1 MKLTAVLKLIAA
13 CVLCLAVGFVGSLFT
28 TSENLSIWYAGLNK
42 PFFNPPDWLFGPVWT
57 TLYILMG
64 ISVFLIWQKGT
75 NKPPV
80 KLAVSWFV
88 VQLILNGLWTPVFFG
103 LHLPAIAFIEILL
116 LWLAII
122 FTINSFRIISKLAA
136 FLLVPYLLWVT
147 FASILNASLWLL
159 NR

>member
-1 MKLTAVLKLIAA
+1 MKLTAVLRLFAA
-13 CVLCLAVGFVGSLFT
+13 CVICLTVGFIGSFFT

-64 ISVFLIWQKGT
+64 ISVFLVWQKGINT
-75 NKPPV
+75 FTTR
-80 KLAVSWFV
+80 LAISWFV
-88 VQLILNGLWTPVFFG
+88 IQLILNGLWTPVFFG
-103 LHLPAIAFIEILL
+103 LHLLAIAFIEILL
-116 LWLAII
+116 LWLAIV
-122 FTINSFRIISKLAA
+122 FTINSFRIISKFAA
-136 FLLVPYLLWVT
+136 LLLVPYLLWVT

>member
-42 PFFNPPDWLFGPVWT
+42 PFFNPPGWLFGPVWT

-64 ISVFLIWQKGT
+64 ISAFLIWQKGID
-75 NKPPV
+75 KPPV
-80 KLAVSWFV
+80 RLAVIWFV
-88 VQLILNGLWTPVFFG
+88 VQLFLNGLWTPVFFG

-122 FTINSFRIISKLAA
+122 FTINSFRIISMPAA
-136 FLLVPYLLWVT
+136 LLLVPYLLWVT

>member
-28 TSENLSIWYAGLNK
+28 TSESLSIWYAGLNK

-103 LHLPAIAFIEILL
+103 LHLTAIAFIEILL

-122 FTINSFRIISKLAA
+122 FTINSFRIISKPAA
-136 FLLVPYLLWVT
+136 LLLVPYLLWVT

>member
-28 TSENLSIWYAGLNK
+28 TSESLSIWYAGLNK

-64 ISVFLIWQKGT
+64 ISAFLIWQKGT
-75 NKPPV
+75 NEPPV